1 MQSTRSTL
9 AALVSSVIGTVIAVG
24 AVPAQAVRTW
34 ACSAVLSGA
43 NALPPG
49 VHLVAVVGGER
60 SVASA
65 AGEALPSLGG
75 EPDKTVVSWS
85 QEAQSL
91 AGYTWV
97 AVSGGNETPLRNAAC
112 ELSIDPGT
120 PVTPPDTPPGSSAAP
135 AVPTG
140 LHVEAVTPTPPSQ
153 GSKSM
158 HFLQAA
164 ASTADAA
171 RYNFPAQNLGTPSA
185 TRRIIVGV
193 GTRDT
198 LTNNKTIVSVTVGG
212 VAATIV
218 EQFQSDNSGDGAA
231 CLAGLAIAAVP
242 TGTTGDVIVVF
253 SEPMLRAA
261 ISLYTVDDL
270 ASETPL
276 ATATSDAAAPT
287 ATLDVPAG
295 GFVVG
300 VSFVGLQ
307 ATVTWKGL
315 TRDVLNNSSLETAAW
330 STASDIF
337 HTAETGRV
345 MTATW
350 NGLIKDPAGVW
361 AVWPTGARVASADS
375 GNAVAQQ

>member
-1 MQSTRSTL
+1 MQLNRSTL
-9 AALVSSVIGTVIAVG
+9 GALVSLVLGTVLAIG
-24 AVPAQAVRTW
+24 AMPAQSVRTW
-34 ACSAVLSGA
+34 GCSASITT
-43 NALPPG
+43 LPAELK
-49 VHLVAVVGGER
+49 LVTVAGGRR
-60 SVASA
+60 S
-65 AGEALPSLGG
+65 EPSLARMQVDD
-75 EPDKTVVSWS
+75 PDAPPFVVVWT
-85 QEAQSL
+85 QEAESL
-91 AGYTWV
+91 AGYKWL
-97 AVSGGNETPLRNAAC
+97 AVSGAGNETA
-112 ELSIDPGT
+112 LSDAKCGLSTDPGA
-120 PVTPPDTPPGSSAAP
+120 PVMPPDTPRDSSATPAAP
-135 AVPTG
+135 KR
-140 LHVEAVTPTPPSQ
+140 LRVEAVTPTPPSRE
-153 GSKSM
+153 STSM
-158 HFLQAA
+158 QFLQAA

-198 LTNNKTIVSVTVGG
+198 LTNDKTILSVTVGG
-212 VAATIV
+212 VAATVV

-242 TGTTGDVIVVF
+242 TGTTGDVVVVF

-261 ISLYTVDDL
+261 ISVYAVHDL
-270 ASETPL
+270 ASETPA

-295 GFVVG
+295 GFVIG

-330 STASDIF
+330 SSASDTF
-337 HTAETGRV
+337 DTAQTGRV

-361 AVWPTGARVASADS
+361 AVWPTAASAASANS
-375 GNAVAQQ
+375 GNAVAQE